1 MAKPRQFDHLVQG
14 WTTREQSEAIDRFL
28 SSGSGAS
35 LADRATKIR
44 LLISIGLQQAGIPV
58 EQPHQP
64 AE

>member
-1 MAKPRQFDHLVQG
+1 MAKPRQYDHLVQG

-28 SSGSGAS
+28 STGGSS

-44 LLISIGLQQAGIPV
+44 LLISIGLQHAGIAV